1 MRRALIVVDVQNDF
15 CPGGALAVDGGDLVA
30 ARVSDWLSSRTDE
43 YALVVATMDW
53 HPGPESS
60 IDFEHFSDEP
70 DFVDTWPSH
79 CVQATAGAALHPAL
93 SLPDGAVIVRKGQA
107 APGYSGFEGI
117 DEDAHRLADVLR
129 RAGIDQVDVVGLATD
144 HCVKATALDAAELGY
159 EVRVLTGLTA
169 GVTPDTT
176 RQAIQ
181 EMAEAGIRLVD
192 TP

>member
-1 MRRALIVVDVQNDF
+1 MSGF

-30 ARVSDWLSSRTDE
+30 ARVSDWLSSRNDE

-93 SLPDGAVIVRKGQA
+93 SLPDGGKVRRRPGTRGSRGSTKTRTVSPTCFV
-107 APGYSGFEGI
+107 APGS
-117 DEDAHRLADVLR
+117 
-129 RAGIDQVDVVGLATD
+129 
-144 HCVKATALDAAELGY
+144 
-159 EVRVLTGLTA
+159 
-169 GVTPDTT
+169 T
-176 RQAIQ
+176 RSTWWVSQPIIA
-181 EMAEAGIRLVD
+181 
-192 TP
+192 